1 MTWQRVNQKLPI
13 DLTFTS
19 RTPKFAKR
27 NIGIKTLKIVNKVQV
42 EQATEYLQQ
51 GIAIST
57 PWAKPSSYANL
68 DYTHECNKAANE
80 TQPLRRIH
88 RLTQSEDDWDRY
100 RQARNRKKRTM
111 AAAPRMKRCHHVEEV
126 MTNDVAGLWLLEAE
140 IESITEG
147 RCQQGKQARTE
158 SGGVSTAV
166 IPEPPL
172 ADQYRQHLVIADPL
186 VTPELIEIFSVL
198 NLEENRVG
206 FVNPKS
212 GVQPQNSPLIAND
225 SGTEVTI
232 EKRAIV
238 KAYGNLKALQELA
251 GSAWGSL
258 MTGMRKYIR
267 DW

>member
-1 MTWQRVNQKLPI
+1 VKILI
-13 DLTFTS
+13 E
-19 RTPKFAKR
+19 FAKR

-126 MTNDVAGLWLLEAE
+126 MTNDVAGLWLLFKWARSRDRIYYRGMMPSRQYLTLLMEA
-140 IESITEG
+140 
-147 RCQQGKQARTE
+147 RQQARTE
-158 SGGVSTAV
+158 SAGVSTAV
-166 IPEPPL
+166 ILEPPL

-186 VTPELIEIFSVL
+186 
-198 NLEENRVG
+198 G
-206 FVNPKS
+206 
-212 GVQPQNSPLIAND
+212 
-225 SGTEVTI
+225 
-232 EKRAIV
+232 
-238 KAYGNLKALQELA
+238 
-251 GSAWGSL
+251 
-258 MTGMRKYIR
+258 
-267 DW
+267 